1 MEKLKFTKEIK
12 ATAEKVYKS
21 MLGIDDKLTY
31 QIWTSAFNPTSTYE
45 GSWDKD
51 SKIYFVGTDENGIKG
66 GMISKI
72 EENKFAEFV
81 SICHYGFLNGDVEVT
96 SGEQVEKWAGGFE
109 NYTFKEKEGL
119 TTVTVDI
126 DVIDDYLTYFK
137 DTYPKALDLLKES
150 VEK

>member
-1 MEKLKFTKEIK
+1 MEKLTFNKQIK
-12 ATAEKVYKS
+12 ASAEKVYKA
-21 MLGIDDKLTY
+21 MLGLDDKLTY
-31 QIWTSAFNPTSTYE
+31 QKWTAAFNPTSTYE
-45 GSWDKD
+45 GSWDKG
-51 SKIYFVGTDENGIKG
+51 SKIYFVGTDENGNKG

-109 NYTFKEKEGL
+109 NYTFKESDGV
-119 TTVTVDI
+119 TTVIVDI

-137 DTYPKALDLLKES
+137 DTYPKALDLLKE
-150 VEK
+150 VAEK